1 MTVKTIKLVVWVMWV
16 VLVVTAAPS
25 VASAQMVILVRH
37 AERADGGAPAAN
49 AMTTPADPE
58 LSAVGKARALTLA
71 AMLKDAGVTKIFT
84 TQYKRTIDTAA
95 PLAGVLTLTPE
106 TIESRDQASLVAK
119 IKANTAG
126 AVLVVGHSN
135 SVPAIIKALGGPD
148 VTIGESEY
156 DSLFFLA
163 PGGVLTRVRFQP

>member
-1 MTVKTIKLVVWVMWV
+1 MKRLLSVAWV
-16 VLVVTAAPS
+16 VLAVLVVPS

-37 AERADGGAPAAN
+37 AERADGGGPAAT
-49 AMTTPADPE
+49 AMMAQADPE

-95 PLAGVLTLTPE
+95 PLAGVLRLTPE

-119 IKANTAG
+119 IRAHTTG
-126 AVLVVGHSN
+126 TVLVVGHSN

-156 DSLFFLA
+156 DNLFFLA
-163 PGGVLTRVRFQP
+163 PGGLLTRVRFQP